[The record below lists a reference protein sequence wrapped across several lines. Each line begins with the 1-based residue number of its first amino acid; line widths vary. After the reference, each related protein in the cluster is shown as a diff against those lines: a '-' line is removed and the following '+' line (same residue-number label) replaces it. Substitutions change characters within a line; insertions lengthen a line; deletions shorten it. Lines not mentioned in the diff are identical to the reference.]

1 MGTGKKLADSRE
13 KGTVLFSLSQK
24 YKREKIIIIIEPSPF
39 PKEIQG
45 EN

>member
-24 YKREKIIIIIEPSPF
+24 YKREKIIIIEPSPF

>member
-1 MGTGKKLADSRE
+1 MGTGKKLADGRE
-13 KGTVLFSLSQK
+13 KGMVLFSLSQK